1 MMKNSLARLS
11 RDCFVFNWSSVGA
24 EQRSLR
30 FTGTHFNE
38 DLKRHLSGKGKQIGL
53 HSSPSSFFRVL
64 ILCSF
69 RSF

>member
-38 DLKRHLSGKGKQIGL
+38 DLKRPFERKRFEWK
-53 HSSPSSFFRVL
+53 R
-64 ILCSF
+64 
-69 RSF
+69 